1 MARSTAI
8 SLSVGLLC
16 AGAGCATQMTVVRPL
31 PPEKEAEINRIVAG
45 ADQRQAEITVE
56 GEPESRVSKDVH
68 VAARGVSFRQ
78 GHRLGTPH
86 AEWLPETEVPIAS
99 VRQIEVR
106 TRGRA
111 FWQGFGIGAGIGA
124 VLGGI
129 GGAAFAASGNLCESS
144 SCNSPSEFMAAV
156 VVGGALVAGLLG
168 AGIGAAIGAPTT
180 IEFKDAPR

>member
-1 MARSTAI
+1 MARSIAI

-16 AGAGCATQMTVVRPL
+16 AGAGCATQVTVVRPL
-31 PPEKEAEINRIVAG
+31 PPEKEAEINSIVAG
-45 ADQRQAEITVE
+45 RQAEITVE

-78 GHRLGTPH
+78 G
-86 AEWLPETEVPIAS
+86 WLPETEVPIAS

-106 TRGRA
+106 NRGRA
-111 FWQGFGIGAGIGA
+111 AWQGFGIGAGIGA

-129 GGAAFAASGNLCESS
+129 GSAAFAASGNLCESS
-144 SCNSPSEFMAAV
+144 SCNSASGFIAAV
-156 VVGGALVAGLLG
+156 VVGGAFVAGLLG

>member
-1 MARSTAI
+1 MARSMAI

-124 VLGGI
+124 VLSGI
-129 GGAAFAASGNLCESS
+129 GIAAFCASSG
-144 SCNSPSEFMAAV
+144 CNTNYSDSIVA
-156 VVGGALVAGLLG
+156 VVGGGALAAGLLG